1 MGGTARQ
8 FNKMYIDY
16 KKRFRKPVQ
25 QVAILMSPG
34 FSDEYF
40 VNTFRKLYPDMWDD
54 LQKQYTYW
62 HGKNNILIKYGKKSR
77 YNFRKPYNF
86 ILDCSFHIRKKLRKS
101 NLPNT
106 LSDEERK
113 NIAKDIQTKSET
125 KLKKREEKLQKALY
139 YVQKVEPQ
147 YTSKFID
154 RYFTTHDLHERL
166 EIIREL
172 SKYKSEKIIEFF
184 YKVNAC
190 TRNFSLKEESMK
202 YIQGIG
208 LPFVLRRKKK
218 GKKNYIDNEQVK
230 NMSSPEILMKRL
242 YVDDLEKIKKF
253 DAFISHNSQDEDKIV
268 TFYKKLNKEGYV
280 AYIDWVNDKFDL
292 KRQWCNASTAQVI
305 KQRIKQSKVFIIF
318 LSKSTL
324 NSQWCPWELGY
335 ADALGKK
342 ICVYKCDDSG
352 GMIPQFYEGYPQ
364 IYVDDKLWVNDD
376 KKMEFKELIDLIN
389 KEKQDEKRSCKLKER

>member
-1 MGGTARQ
+1 
-8 FNKMYIDY
+8 
-16 KKRFRKPVQ
+16 
-25 QVAILMSPG
+25 
-34 FSDEYF
+34 
-40 VNTFRKLYPDMWDD
+40 
-54 LQKQYTYW
+54 
-62 HGKNNILIKYGKKSR
+62 
-77 YNFRKPYNF
+77 
-86 ILDCSFHIRKKLRKS
+86 
-101 NLPNT
+101 
-106 LSDEERK
+106 
-113 NIAKDIQTKSET
+113 
-125 KLKKREEKLQKALY
+125 
-139 YVQKVEPQ
+139 
-147 YTSKFID
+147 
-154 RYFTTHDLHERL
+154 
-166 EIIREL
+166 
-172 SKYKSEKIIEFF
+172 
-184 YKVNAC
+184 
-190 TRNFSLKEESMK
+190 MK

>member
-1 MGGTARQ
+1 MQ
-8 FNKMYIDY
+8 
-16 KKRFRKPVQ
+16 
-25 QVAILMSPG
+25 
-34 FSDEYF
+34 E
-40 VNTFRKLYPDMWDD
+40 
-54 LQKQYTYW
+54 
-62 HGKNNILIKYGKKSR
+62 
-77 YNFRKPYNF
+77 
-86 ILDCSFHIRKKLRKS
+86 
-101 NLPNT
+101 
-106 LSDEERK
+106 
-113 NIAKDIQTKSET
+113 
-125 KLKKREEKLQKALY
+125 
-139 YVQKVEPQ
+139 VEPQ

>member
-1 MGGTARQ
+1 MTLAGTRPILQDELRQYELHHRAR
-8 FNKMYIDY
+8 IAI
-16 KKRFRKPVQ
+16 KPGITGMW
-25 QVAILMSPG
+25 QVSG
-34 FSDEYF
+34 RSDI
-40 VNTFRKLYPDMWDD
+40 TD
-54 LQKQYTYW
+54 
-62 HGKNNILIKYGKKSR
+62 
-77 YNFRKPYNF
+77 
-86 ILDCSFHIRKKLRKS
+86 LDCSFHIRKKLRKS

-139 YVQKVEPQ
+139 YVQEVETQ

-253 DAFISHNSQDEDKIV
+253 DAFISH
-268 TFYKKLNKEGYV
+268 
-280 AYIDWVNDKFDL
+280 A
-292 KRQWCNASTAQVI
+292 
-305 KQRIKQSKVFIIF
+305 
-318 LSKSTL
+318 
-324 NSQWCPWELGY
+324 
-335 ADALGKK
+335 
-342 ICVYKCDDSG
+342 
-352 GMIPQFYEGYPQ
+352 
-364 IYVDDKLWVNDD
+364 
-376 KKMEFKELIDLIN
+376 
-389 KEKQDEKRSCKLKER
+389 

>member
-1 MGGTARQ
+1 
-8 FNKMYIDY
+8 
-16 KKRFRKPVQ
+16 
-25 QVAILMSPG
+25 
-34 FSDEYF
+34 
-40 VNTFRKLYPDMWDD
+40 
-54 LQKQYTYW
+54 
-62 HGKNNILIKYGKKSR
+62 KYGKKSR

-101 NLPNT
+101 NSPNL
-106 LSDEERK
+106 LSDEERRR
-113 NIAKDIQTKSET
+113 IEKDTRTKSET

-139 YVQKVEPQ
+139 YVQEIEPR
-147 YTSKFID
+147 YASKFID
-154 RYFTTHDLHERL
+154 RYFKTHDLHERL

-172 SKYKSEKIIEFF
+172 SKYKSENIIEFF

-202 YIQGIG
+202 YIQSIG
-208 LPFVLRRKKK
+208 LPFVLRRKKQ

-253 DAFISHNSQDEDKIV
+253 DVFVSHNSQDEDKIV
-268 TFYKKLNKEGYV
+268 KFYKKLNKEGYV

-305 KQRIKQSKVFIIF
+305 KQRIKQSKVFVIF

-342 ICVYKCDDSG
+342 ICVYKYDDNG
-352 GMIPQFYEGYPQ
+352 EMIPQFYEGYPQ
-364 IYVDDKLWVNDD
+364 IYIDDKLWVDD
-376 KKMEFKELIDLIN
+376 DEKMEFKEWVNSD
-389 KEKQDEKRSCKLKER
+389 KGKQDRKSSNKFTEH